1 MLVKQHMNPAAP
13 LASAIKDIAT
23 TQGTT
28 FATTQA
34 TWRFLNNENV
44 AFSQL
49 NEPIIALA
57 RQGIKASQHPY
68 ALVVHDWSRLA
79 FYSHN
84 NKAHRRKMTHAKDVG
99 YELQSSLLVDAAS
112 GLPVAPLT
120 QTLTDD
126 TGCHSTLDD
135 ALLPRLPHMD
145 ALTADIL
152 QIEALDIEKKLVH
165 VIDREGDSVGHMRA
179 LSAQGLNWLIRGKEG
194 HRVEHNK
201 ETKKLGEVADS
212 LEFSVSGKVEYKG
225 KEACIAVS
233 ETGVKITRDAKPKRV
248 DETTGKRVQ
257 AQKGEAL
264 SVRLIVVQLSDEEG
278 SALARWTLL
287 SNVDT
292 KVTQDEIAQWYYWR
306 WGIESFFKLIK
317 GGGHDIESWLQ
328 RSAEAVLRRL
338 LIASMA
344 CVLVWRLQRGKSE
357 EEARARQLVCRLSG
371 RQQKRGRRESAPA
384 LLAGLSILLNTLQLL
399 REYTPEELT
408 RLAAHALGPFFND
421 V

>member
-1 MLVKQHMNPAAP
+1 MTPAAP

-23 TQGTT
+23 AQRTT

-44 AFSQL
+44 SFSQL

-57 RQGIKASQHPY
+57 RQDIACSQHAY
-68 ALVVHDWSRLA
+68 ALVAHDWSRLA

-84 NKAHRRKMTHAKDVG
+84 NKTHRRKMTHANDVG
-99 YELQSSLLVDAAS
+99 YELQSSLLIDAAS
-112 GLPVAPLT
+112 GLPIAPLT

-126 TGCHSTLDD
+126 TGCHSTLNDD
-135 ALLPRLPHMD
+135 LLPRQSHMD

-152 QIEALDIEKKLVH
+152 QIEALNIGKKLVH

-179 LSAQGLNWLIRGKEG
+179 LSAEKLNWLIRGKEG
-194 HRVEHNK
+194 HRVEHDK

-212 LEFSVSGKVEYKG
+212 LSFTVSGKVDYKG
-225 KEACIAVS
+225 KKANIATS
-233 ETGVKITRDAKPKRV
+233 ETQVTITRNAKSKRV
-248 DETTGKRVQ
+248 DEATGKRVA

-264 SVRLIVVQLSDEEG
+264 SVRLIVVQLSDGTG
-278 SALARWTLL
+278 SPLVRWTLL
-287 SNVDT
+287 TNVEE
-292 KVTQDEIAQWYYWR
+292 KVDKREIAQWYYWR

-317 GGGHDIESWLQ
+317 GGGHDLESWLQ

-338 LIASMA
+338 LIVSMA
-344 CVLVWRLQRGKSE
+344 CVLVWRLQRGTSE
-357 EEARARQLVCRLSG
+357 EEVRARQLVCRLSG

-399 REYTPEELT
+399 SEYTPEELT
-408 RLAAHALGPFFND
+408 QLATQALGPLFKD